1 MKANQTSRRGGIQ
14 DILLPMEYFR
24 CLQGD
29 FEGNHPWYA
38 CDMSGKDSGRD
49 LFYAPVDVICVATNP
64 KDGNAVWWQSQEKV
78 RFADGTI
85 DYFTMM
91 VLHDN
96 TLSGIYVGVRYA
108 QGQQIAQEGTAGY
121 ANGNHLHVEVAKGKF
136 QAMYAHNERGYYLPN
151 GIPIEQACF
160 ADGTIFL
167 TSKHWQW
174 RKIVDVAVEE
184 ETGEILNAIPSDFI
198 YESACFLCKSHKI
211 HVRRAPSLQ
220 GALTPYYYCDVA
232 PYNQVYYDGYVRR
245 EGYIWISWIGQD
257 STRRWMAVGECD
269 EKGNNVRPYGT
280 FHS

>member
-1 MKANQTSRRGGIQ
+1 MKKGQTSRRGGIQ

-136 QAMYAHNERGYYLPN
+136 QKMYAHNERGYYLPN
-151 GIPIEQACF
+151 GIAIETVCF
-160 ADGTIFL
+160 ADNTTFL
-167 TSKHWQW
+167 TSKNWHWKYTQ
-174 RKIVDVAVEE
+174 DVPAATV
-184 ETGEILNAIPSDFI
+184 TSKMKYGIGTKVCVQQLARSADGSAGLVPSHYKGTITRVYAGQPYPYLLDN
-198 YESACFLCKSHKI
+198 
-211 HVRRAPSLQ
+211 
-220 GALTPYYYCDVA
+220 GA
-232 PYNQVYYDGYVRR
+232 GYVNDQ
-245 EGYIWISWIGQD
+245 IID
-257 STRRWMAVGECD
+257 ADPHTP
-269 EKGNNVRPYGT
+269 K
-280 FHS
+280 